1 MSWFE
6 TWFDSKYY
14 HILYKNRDEKEAT
27 LFLDNI
33 TNYLNIK
40 KGKILDIGCGK
51 GRHAN
56 YFNKLGFNVVGI
68 DLSSNSINKAKKNE
82 THNLKFYKF
91 DMRNVFKEDSFNIV
105 TNLFTSFGYFDSSL
119 DEQKTIN
126 AMVKNLKKDGILI
139 IDFMNVKKTIIN
151 LVAKESKEIDNI
163 KFDITRSFK
172 DNYIVKNIS
181 IYDKKIN
188 LKFQEK
194 VHALTLI
201 DFSKMLKKAGMSI
214 IDIFGNYNLD
224 NFNASQS
231 KRLILIAKK

>member
-1 MSWFE
+1 
-6 TWFDSKYY
+6 
-14 HILYKNRDEKEAT
+14 
-27 LFLDNI
+27 
-33 TNYLNIK
+33 
-40 KGKILDIGCGK
+40 
-51 GRHAN
+51 
-56 YFNKLGFNVVGI
+56 
-68 DLSSNSINKAKKNE
+68 
-82 THNLKFYKF
+82 
-91 DMRNVFKEDSFNIV
+91 
-105 TNLFTSFGYFDSSL
+105 
-119 DEQKTIN
+119 
-126 AMVKNLKKDGILI
+126 
-139 IDFMNVKKTIIN
+139 MNVKKTIIN